1 MYPYVRVE
9 EGQTITLYV
18 EASAEEMDGITYEWF
33 FNGEKT
39 NCYDDHFDVT
49 GGNNGEEYDIRCT
62 VSDEYG
68 NEVFVDYSIRVTSEF
83 NAWVTDATLQVCL

>member
-39 NCYDDHFDVT
+39 NCYDDHFDDF
-49 GGNNGEEYDIRCT
+49 GR
-62 VSDEYG
+62 
-68 NEVFVDYSIRVTSEF
+68 
-83 NAWVTDATLQVCL
+83 